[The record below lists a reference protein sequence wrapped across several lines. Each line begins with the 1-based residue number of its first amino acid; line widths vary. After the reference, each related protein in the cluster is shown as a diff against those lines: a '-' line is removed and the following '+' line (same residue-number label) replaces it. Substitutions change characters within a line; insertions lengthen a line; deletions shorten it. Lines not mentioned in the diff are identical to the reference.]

1 MLKPS
6 EFFSVLQ
13 ENEVEFFTGVP
24 DSLLKDFC
32 AYVTDNVSEE
42 DHIIAANE
50 GNAIGVAAGYHLSTG
65 KIPLV
70 YMQNSGMG
78 NATNPLLSLVDQEVY
93 EIPALLMIGWRGEPG
108 KEDACQ
114 HIKQGRITRELFDT
128 MEIPNYVL
136 PEDISEARDLIEEMV
151 EEMHEDG
158 KPRALVVRRGT
169 FSEYTLDQTDE
180 VRCEMSREEAIE
192 KMVESV
198 EWERGENLV
207 VSSTGKISRELY
219 EVRERLDQDHDKD
232 FLMVGSMG
240 HASQITLGAALKN
253 EHKQVICVEGDGSL
267 IMHMGGLTTIS
278 LNEITNLKHVIL
290 NNCAHDSVGGQP
302 TAAPVV
308 DFQKI
313 AEGAGY
319 KKVMRVQSSVEL
331 EEKMEELLACEGPA
345 LLEIKVEK
353 GAREDLGRPDIGPL
367 ERKEMFMDF
376 LQD

>member
-1 MLKPS
+1 MLEPS
-6 EFFSVLQ
+6 EFFSVLV

-24 DSLLKDFC
+24 DSLLKYFC

-78 NATNPLLSLVDQEVY
+78 NATNPLLSLVNEEVY
-93 EIPALLMIGWRGEPG
+93 NIPVLLMIGWRGEPG
-108 KEDACQ
+108 KKDACQ
-114 HIKQGRITRELFDT
+114 HIKQGQITRGLLDT

-136 PEDISEARDLIEEMV
+136 PEDISEARDLIEEIAEGMK
-151 EEMHEDG
+151 EDG

-169 FSEYTLDQTDE
+169 FSEYILKQTDE
-180 VRCEMSREEAIE
+180 VKCEMSREEAIE
-192 KMVESV
+192 KMVKSV
-198 EWERGENLV
+198 DWGNEENLV

-219 EVRERLDQDHDKD
+219 EVRGRLDHGHEKD

-240 HASQITLGAALKN
+240 HASQIALGVSLKN
-253 EHKQVICVEGDGSL
+253 EDKQVICMEGDGSL
-267 IMHMGGLTTIS
+267 IMHMGGLSTIS
-278 LNEITNLKHVIL
+278 LNEAENFKHVIL

-302 TAAPVV
+302 TASPVV
-308 DFQKI
+308 DFPKI

-319 KKVMRVQSSVEL
+319 EKVMSAENSVEL
-331 EEKMEELLACEGPA
+331 EEKMKELLACEGPA
-345 LLEIKVEK
+345 LLEVRVEK

-367 ERKEMFMDF
+367 DRKDMFMDF

>member
-1 MLKPS
+1 MLEPS
-6 EFFSVLQ
+6 KFFSLLE

-24 DSLLKDFC
+24 DSLLKYFC

-50 GNAIGVAAGYHLSTG
+50 GNAIGVAAGYHLATG

-78 NATNPLLSLVDQEVY
+78 NATNPLLSLVDEEVY
-93 EIPALLMIGWRGEPG
+93 EIPVLLMIGWRGEPG
-108 KEDACQ
+108 VKDACQ
-114 HIKQGRITRELFDT
+114 HIKQGKITRELLDT
-128 MEIPNYVL
+128 MEIPNHVL
-136 PEDISEARDLIEEMV
+136 PEDILEAKGLIEEIV
-151 EEMHEDG
+151 EGMKEDG

-169 FSEYTLDQTDE
+169 FSEYTLGEEDE

-192 KMVESV
+192 QMLKSVGRES
-198 EWERGENLV
+198 GENLV

-219 EVRERLDQDHDKD
+219 EVRERLGQGHEKD

-240 HASQITLGAALKN
+240 HASQIALGVALKN
-253 EHKQVICVEGDGSL
+253 EDKQVVCMEGDGSL
-267 IMHMGGLTTIS
+267 IMHMGGLATIS
-278 LNEITNLKHVIL
+278 LNEVTNFKHVIL

-319 KKVMRVQSSVEL
+319 RKVMMAERSAEL
-331 EEKMEELLACEGPA
+331 EEKMKELLACEGPA
-345 LLEIKVEK
+345 LLEVRVEK
-353 GAREDLGRPDIGPL
+353 GAREDLGRPDVEPL
-367 ERKEMFMDF
+367 DRKKMFMDF